1 MRAHLLPTA
10 AAAAIH
16 RGYRA
21 AFASPPLEP
30 QTLRTCGKSRWSR
43 RGGDQQQQQ
52 QQRQEDQPEKLE
64 EAEQQQ

>member
-30 QTLRTCGKSRWSR
+30 QTLRTCGKSRWRR
-43 RGGDQQQQQ
+43 RGGDQQQQ